1 MASMASAAS
10 RSPFDLAGRVALVTG
25 SSRGLGAAMARALA
39 MSGADVVLH
48 ASTNAPAAAAAALA
62 SECGVRT
69 AGLAADLERRD
80 AADALVPDVLDRMGR
95 LDIVV
100 NNAGI
105 IRRGDAAAYT
115 DADWDAV
122 LEVNLSSAFRL
133 CRAAGAHML
142 AAGYGKIVNIAS
154 VLSFQGG
161 VRVPAYAA
169 AKGGIAQ
176 LTKALANEWAA
187 KGVNVNAIAPG
198 YVRTDNTRALSDDPV
213 RYRQILD
220 RIPAGRWGEP
230 DDLGGAIVF
239 LASSASDYVHGHT
252 LVVDGGWM
260 GR

>member
-1 MASMASAAS
+1 MSTAAAPP
-10 RSPFDLAGRVALVTG
+10 SPFSLAGRVALVTG
-25 SSRGLGAAMARALA
+25 ASRGLGAGMARALA
-39 MSGADVVLH
+39 QAGADVVLH
-48 ASTNAPAAAAAALA
+48 ASTTPPVDEAAALA
-62 SECGVRT
+62 TDCGVRT
-69 AGLAADLERRD
+69 ACLIADLQRRD
-80 AADALVPDVLDRMGR
+80 AADALVPGVLARMGR

-105 IRRGDAAAYT
+105 IRRAGAAAYT
-115 DADWDAV
+115 DADWDDV

-142 AAGYGKIVNIAS
+142 AAGAGKIINIAS

-161 VRVPAYAA
+161 LRVPAYAA
-169 AKGGIAQ
+169 AKGAIAQ

-198 YVRTDNTRALSDDPV
+198 YMHTDNTRALSDDPV
-213 RYRQILD
+213 RYQQILD
-220 RIPAGRWGEP
+220 RIPAGRWGDP
-230 DDLGGAIVF
+230 GDLGGAIVF
-239 LASSASDYVHGHT
+239 LASSASDYVHGHL